1 MKFFNIVACIIAMWA
16 AVAATSCGAQS
27 QPPAG
32 GPSPALDC
40 STLIYDMIDCMP
52 FLSNGGH
59 QTKPDESC
67 CSGLRA
73 VVETDADC
81 ICYAVNSAAGLGL
94 DINMTRAE
102 ALPSRCGVFT
112 PPIDACIMSSTPGAS
127 PANPPKAIGAP
138 SHSPNLPPTAQP
150 PVAVAAAPFAPA
162 RAPVSQAP
170 APSYESSGAYAISAI
185 FSIIFTIILFLV
197 L

>member
-1 MKFFNIVACIIAMWA
+1 MKFLNIVACIIAMWA
-16 AVAATSCGAQS
+16 AVAATSCVASS

-52 FLSNGGH
+52 YLSNGGH
-59 QTKPDESC
+59 QTKPDEYC

-73 VVETDADC
+73 VVETDVDC

-112 PPIDACIMSSTPGAS
+112 PPLTACIMSSTPGAS
-127 PANPPKAIGAP
+127 PANIPPEASGTP
-138 SHSPNLPPTAQP
+138 SLSPNLPPTARP
-150 PVAVAAAPFAPA
+150 SASSSPA

-170 APSYESSGAYAISAI
+170 APSHGRSGAHAISAISAI
-185 FSIIFTIILFLV
+185 FSVIFTIILFL
-197 L
+197 LL

>member
-1 MKFFNIVACIIAMWA
+1 MWA
-16 AVAATSCGAQS
+16 AVAATSCCALQS

-32 GPSPALDC
+32 GPSPGWDC

-52 FLSNGGH
+52 FLSNGGQ

-81 ICYAVNSAAGLGL
+81 ICFAVNSAAGLGL
-94 DINMTRAE
+94 DINMTRAM
-102 ALPSRCGVFT
+102 ALPSRCGVPT
-112 PPIDACIMSSTPGAS
+112 PPLTACIMSSTPGAS

-138 SHSPNLPPTAQP
+138 SYSPNLPPTAPP
-150 PVAVAAAPFAPA
+150 PVAAASSAPA

-170 APSYESSGAYAISAI
+170 APSHQSSDAYVISI
-185 FSIIFTIILFLV
+185 MSTLFSVSFIIILFLV